1 MVGGGFGGGGGGFGG
16 VVRGGVAGVV
26 GVVSGEVG
34 GEVGGGVGGEV
45 GGGVGGVGE
54 VGGLLTNGK
63 KVYHIDKSRSEMTAP
78 KRNDRIE
85 KRAA

>member
-1 MVGGGFGGGGGGFGG
+1 MV
-16 VVRGGVAGVV
+16 GVV
-26 GVVSGEVG
+26 GD
-34 GEVGGGVGGEV
+34 EVGGGVGGEV
-45 GGGVGGVGE
+45 GGE